1 MKLLLATS
9 ALALAATASSASFV
23 DLPTSSAVPVAR
35 RLVREAQQA
44 QQTHARAARRAAMPK
59 ASVAAV
65 AAKATQNL
73 KDVIALGKKLVRL
86 QCARGG
92 RRGGARGAE
101 DPRFWKK
108 TAVFLRRNLTHP
120 AILPSSPLL

>member
-92 RRGGARGAE
+92 RRGGREERRTHAFGRK
-101 DPRFWKK
+101 PPFFF
-108 TAVFLRRNLTHP
+108 AVV
-120 AILPSSPLL
+120 